1 MIIDSLYKK
10 LLYPASF
17 TINLEGIPCTSSIS
31 TLSTPARSTESLT
44 KTPSNYVGLA
54 FLDTKYS
61 FAYVMS
67 VVDSFRSGR
76 TLVSGPE
83 SIIDST
89 TKQFTYTSVNSVN
102 ISSQKSP
109 GEPSIY
115 KSTLEDL
122 AGSLNLEDSAG
133 SLNLTSAPEI
143 SYPIGE
149 TEMYIDFE
157 TDKRLQE
164 ERNYVQQSNLPDP
177 GSLSSFEDYIK
188 LLQDNYKGSLIA
200 KPNCGFLNVLDWYPD
215 DGKPPGRRGQDIG
228 YDLGTMY
235 ILGMTHPGKTFGG
248 FSSGFTLG
256 GTIDSGTGPI
266 GTVLGIRDFTG
277 LTGPSGATN
286 GLIGGI
292 SGSFTHGYFALLV
305 GEVGPTGGAG
315 ATSYVTGATIE
326 SSIFSGAVGGTSK
339 IGYIHNLNDITIGG
353 AKTSI
358 LNLISPLVDIAPIG
372 ITVGNTGGAGPLVEG
387 AHQIREYDQYPL
399 RIAELLDEFTS
410 AHGRYDLVAGFSS
423 GAGNTY
429 TYKTPIQVGDGDNTS
444 PFGPYTNAI
453 RLSPNTGQTG
463 GASEL
468 QELAYYMIHE
478 LSAKRTEFDLHVKSL
493 MTAGSEIDT
502 LYKLSE
508 WGIPE
513 TFKRLYEQ

>member
-1 MIIDSLYKK
+1 MILD
-10 LLYPASF
+10 LLLTKTASF
-17 TINLEGIPCTSSIS
+17 TINHLGVPSNSSIS
-31 TLSTPARSTESLT
+31 IVNTAATLTESLT
-44 KTPSNYVGLA
+44 KTPSDYTGTA

-67 VVDSFRSGR
+67 VVDSFRSGQN
-76 TLVSGPE
+76 LVPGPD
-83 SIIDST
+83 IDPS
-89 TKQFTYTSVNSVN
+89 TKQFTFNSANSVN
-102 ISSQKSP
+102 ITSP
-109 GEPSIY
+109 KTDDISMYESLLSEDKIPYTISPISTTKFPIKDETDEKLQHEYDFFRQLNIPDPRSFLSFDSYIENLQTNY
-115 KSTLEDL
+115 KSI
-122 AGSLNLEDSAG
+122 
-133 SLNLTSAPEI
+133 LTP
-143 SYPIGE
+143 
-149 TEMYIDFE
+149 
-157 TDKRLQE
+157 KRN
-164 ERNYVQQSNLPDP
+164 R
-177 GSLSSFEDYIK
+177 
-188 LLQDNYKGSLIA
+188 
-200 KPNCGFLNVLDWYPD
+200 GFLNVSNLDPA
-215 DGKPPGRRGQDIG
+215 DGRPIGQRGQDIG

-315 ATSYVTGATIE
+315 ATSYVAGATIE
-326 SSIFSGAVGGTSK
+326 SSIFSGAVGGTAK

-372 ITVGNTGGAGPLVEG
+372 ITVGNTGGAGTLVEG
-387 AHQIREYDQYPL
+387 VHQIREYDQYPL

-410 AHGRYDLVAGFSS
+410 AHDRYDLVAGFSS

-429 TYKTPIQVGDGDNTS
+429 TYETPRQVGEDDNMS

-478 LSAKRTEFDLHVKSL
+478 LPAKRTEFDLHVKSL

>member
-1 MIIDSLYKK
+1 MIIDSLYNK
-10 LLYPASF
+10 LLYSASF
-17 TINLEGIPCTSSIS
+17 TINQEGIPCNSSIS
-31 TLSTPARSTESLT
+31 TLSTPAPSTESLT
-44 KTPSNYVGLA
+44 KTPSNYTGLA

-89 TKQFTYTSVNSVN
+89 TKQFTYNSVNSVN
-102 ISSQKSP
+102 ISYQESP
-109 GEPSIY
+109 DDSPILLEGGPSID
-115 KSTLEDL
+115 KSILEDP
-122 AGSLNLEDSAG
+122 AG
-133 SLNLTSAPEI
+133 EI
-143 SYPIGE
+143 SY
-149 TEMYIDFE
+149 TIDE
-157 TDKRLQE
+157 TDKKLQE
-164 ERNYVQQSNLPDP
+164 EHDYVQQSNIPDP

-188 LLQDNYKGSLIA
+188 ILQTNYAGILNA
-200 KPNCGFLNVLDWYPD
+200 RQNRGFLNVSALLDSAS
-215 DGKPPGRRGQDIG
+215 GRPTGQRAQDIG

-266 GTVLGIRDFTG
+266 GKVLGIRDFTG
-277 LTGPSGATN
+277 LTGPDGPTN

-387 AHQIREYDQYPL
+387 AHQIREYDQ
-399 RIAELLDEFTS
+399 
-410 AHGRYDLVAGFSS
+410 
-423 GAGNTY
+423 
-429 TYKTPIQVGDGDNTS
+429 
-444 PFGPYTNAI
+444 
-453 RLSPNTGQTG
+453 
-463 GASEL
+463 
-468 QELAYYMIHE
+468 
-478 LSAKRTEFDLHVKSL
+478 
-493 MTAGSEIDT
+493 
-502 LYKLSE
+502 
-508 WGIPE
+508 
-513 TFKRLYEQ
+513 